1 MELKNG
7 KILLSYDGARPFKKF
22 QQDIRFCFV
31 FERHERQ
38 LRVWQVCKKLKITE
52 RELDDIELGRGV
64 LKLNVLKKMLK
75 YYNRRIEL
83 CLVAPDPN
91 EPDNAEPEEFY
102 EAPGD
107 SFEALEEEIEG

>member
-1 MELKNG
+1 MG
-7 KILLSYDGARPFKKF
+7 KFYYHTTV
-22 QQDIRFCFV
+22 QDHLRNFNKTLGFALF

-83 CLVAPDPN
+83 RLVAPDPN
-91 EPDNAEPEEFY
+91 EPDNTEPEEFN
-102 EAPGD
+102 ETSCD
-107 SFEALEEEIEG
+107 SFETLEEEIEG

>member
-1 MELKNG
+1 MG
-7 KILLSYDGARPFKKF
+7 KFYYHTTAPAHLRNFNKTLGFALF
-22 QQDIRFCFV
+22 

-64 LKLNVLKKMLK
+64 LKLNLLKKMLK

-83 CLVAPDPN
+83 RLVAPDPN
-91 EPDNAEPEEFY
+91 EPDNTEPEEIS
-102 EAPGD
+102 EAPDD
-107 SFEALEEEIEG
+107 SIEALEEEIEG

>member
-1 MELKNG
+1 MG
-7 KILLSYDGARPFKKF
+7 KFSYHTTAPDYLRNFNKTLGFALF
-22 QQDIRFCFV
+22 

-83 CLVAPDPN
+83 RLVAPDPN

-102 EAPGD
+102 ETIYD
-107 SFEALEEEIEG
+107 SFEDLEEVTES

>member
-1 MELKNG
+1 MG
-7 KILLSYDGARPFKKF
+7 KFYYHTTA
-22 QQDIRFCFV
+22 QDHLRNFNKTLGFALF

-83 CLVAPDPN
+83 RLVAPS
-91 EPDNAEPEEFY
+91 PDETDNTEQEEFY
-102 EAPGD
+102 EAPDG

>member
-1 MELKNG
+1 
-7 KILLSYDGARPFKKF
+7 
-22 QQDIRFCFV
+22 
-31 FERHERQ
+31 
-38 LRVWQVCKKLKITE
+38 
-52 RELDDIELGRGV
+52 
-64 LKLNVLKKMLK
+64 MLK

-83 CLVAPDPN
+83 RLVAPNPN

>member
-1 MELKNG
+1 MG
-7 KILLSYDGARPFKKF
+7 KFYYHTTA
-22 QQDIRFCFV
+22 QDHLRNFNKTLGFALF

-52 RELDDIELGRGV
+52 RELDDM
-64 LKLNVLKKMLK
+64 KLNVLKKMLK

-83 CLVAPDPN
+83 RLVAPDPN
-91 EPDNAEPEEFY
+91 EQDNAEPEEIS
-102 EAPGD
+102 EAPDG

>member
-1 MELKNG
+1 M
-7 KILLSYDGARPFKKF
+7 
-22 QQDIRFCFV
+22 
-31 FERHERQ
+31 
-38 LRVWQVCKKLKITE
+38 QVYKKLKITE

-83 CLVAPDPN
+83 CLVVPDPN
-91 EPDNAEPEEFY
+91 EPDNAEPEEIR
-102 EAPGD
+102 EAPAD